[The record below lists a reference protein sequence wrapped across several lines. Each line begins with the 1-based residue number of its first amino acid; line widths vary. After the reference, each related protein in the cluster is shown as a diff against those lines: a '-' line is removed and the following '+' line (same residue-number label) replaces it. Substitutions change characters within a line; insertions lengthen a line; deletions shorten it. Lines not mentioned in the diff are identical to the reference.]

1 MKFKVTTEFGSGRIF
16 QSVDFEENEKTSLVK
31 LLGQASCGELRNLV
45 FDSNLGTRVSIP
57 AKVLETSI
65 IEIIE

>member
-16 QSVDFEENEKTSLVK
+16 QSVDFEENEKTALVK
-31 LLGQASCGELRNLV
+31 LLGQASRGELSSLA
-45 FDSNLGTRVSIP
+45 FDSNIGTRVAIP